1 MRVLVVEDEADLAG
15 ALKRSL
21 ENERFAV
28 DTALDGDEAQF
39 LLSEVEYDA
48 VILDLMVPKRSGWA
62 LLAGLRASG
71 LRTPVL
77 VLTAREAVEDRV
89 RALDLGA
96 DDYLLKPCAPS
107 ELAARLR
114 ALVRRA
120 AGHAGPVHVV
130 GCVRVDTAARRVYR
144 HEAPIALTAR
154 EYSVLEFLVNRRG
167 TLVTRATICEH
178 IYDEQSD
185 VFSNVVDV
193 HVAAL
198 RRKLGPDVIQTRRGH
213 GYIID
218 G

>member
-1 MRVLVVEDEADLAG
+1 MRVLVVEDEVDLAS

-21 ENERFAV
+21 ENERFAI
-28 DTALDGDEAQF
+28 DIALDGEEAQF
-39 LLSEVEYDA
+39 LLSEVEYD
-48 VILDLMVPKRSGWA
+48 VVVLDLMVPKRSGWT
-62 LLAGLRASG
+62 LLSDLRDAGS
-71 LRTPVL
+71 RTPVL
-77 VLTAREAVEDRV
+77 VLTARAAVEDRV

-96 DDYLLKPCAPS
+96 DDYLLKPFASS

-120 AGHAGPVHVV
+120 AGHAGSVHVV
-130 GCVRVDTAARRVYR
+130 GSVRVDTAARRVYR
-144 HEAPIALTAR
+144 DEAQIALTAR

-178 IYDEQSD
+178 IYDDESD

-213 GYIID
+213 GYIVD